1 MWLFCRT
8 SMFKHSSKSYR
19 SPGWSV
25 AGLLAS
31 LMLTAKVES
40 EALPLPVL
48 KPVTVEVDITNLPAS
63 EQAALAPILRAAR
76 DMDAVYMQQVWSGT
90 RAMIDERRGAV
101 ACCRGGAA
109 RCAELLQGTVG
120 AGRGAIH
127 RRRSAQAADRRLLPL
142 WHRQG

>member
-1 MWLFCRT
+1 
-8 SMFKHSSKSYR
+8 MFKHSSKSYR
-19 SPGWSV
+19 SPGWGV

-31 LMLTAKVES
+31 LMVTARVES

-48 KPVTVEVDITNLPAS
+48 KPVTVEVDITSLPAS

-101 ACCRGGAA
+101 GAA
-109 RCAELLQGTVG
+109 L
-120 AGRGAIH
+120 AGC
-127 RRRSAQAADRRLLPL
+127 
-142 WHRQG
+142 